1 MATSTLERLNTPPA
15 QTWNYL
21 RINDAVLEVPAIA
34 NDPARDYSASVD
46 ATPVRPDAH
55 AGLEMGA
62 GDAATAWLTSAATS
76 AASRHTVRVSSDS
89 PQLVEVNLSAGDVT
103 ETNVEL
109 GPDAEATI
117 VVTASASPAD
127 APSTTGNLLRITAAR
142 GARVTLAEL
151 VALPDSH
158 QHLDDVGIELGQ
170 GASIEVRQYVLGAG
184 TAVLGLAA
192 NLAGARSS
200 LTLATRYLARGRE
213 RLDLN
218 HVVRMR
224 GTDTRAQV
232 DESGVLDDDA
242 EKTLRATIDLVR
254 GAKGAKGREQ
264 ETVLVAGDSVV
275 NKTLPVILCDEDDV
289 AGDHGATIGS
299 VSQDQ
304 LSYLAD
310 RGLTE
315 EDATELFSSAV
326 IDDAVLSA
334 PTGAFRDAALA
345 IARDLLGD
353 QAANDLAEAEA
364 SFEPRGGDAR

>member
-21 RINDAVLEVPAIA
+21 HIDDTTLEVPAID
-34 NDPARDYSASVD
+34 NDPARDYSTAVD
-46 ATPVRPDAH
+46 ASPVCPNAY
-55 AGLEMGA
+55 ATLEMGA
-62 GDAATAWLTSAATS
+62 GDEATAWLTSAATS
-76 AASRHTVRVSSDS
+76 TSSRHTVRVSAGI
-89 PQLVEVNLSAGDVT
+89 PQLVEVNLAAGDVT

-109 GPDAEATI
+109 EPDAEATI
-117 VVTASASPAD
+117 VVTASATSAD
-127 APSTTGNLLRITAAR
+127 APSTTGNLLRISAAR

-158 QHLDDVGIELGQ
+158 QHLDDVGIELGA
-170 GASIEVRQYVLGAG
+170 GAGIEIRQFVLGAG
-184 TAVLGLAA
+184 TSVMGLAA

-200 LTLATRYLARGRE
+200 LALSTRYLVRGHE

-224 GTDTRAQV
+224 GTSTRAQI
-232 DESGVLDDDA
+232 DESGVLDDAA

-264 ETVLVAGDSVV
+264 ETVLVAGDDVV

-289 AGDHGATIGS
+289 SGDHGATIGS
-299 VSQDQ
+299 VSPDQ

-310 RGLTE
+310 RGLS
-315 EDATELFSSAV
+315 EDEATELFSSAV

-334 PTGAFRDAALA
+334 PTEAFRDAALA
-345 IARDLLGD
+345 MARDVLGE
-353 QAANDLAEAEA
+353 QAAADLAEAEA
-364 SFEPRGGDAR
+364 SFDVRGGDR